1 MPKTARRTAGIDVSG
16 IRKVFDLA
24 ADLVDPVNF
33 SIGQP
38 HFDVPDVV
46 KDAAVAAIRE
56 GFNRYTP
63 TQGIPEL
70 RDAVRA
76 LMKRTRDWQPEEV
89 FITSGVSGGL
99 LLSVLALVDPGDE
112 VLIPD
117 PYFLSYKQLT
127 KLVGARPVFVDT
139 YPDFRLT
146 AERLERAI
154 TPRTKLLFINSPA
167 NPTGAVASA
176 ADLEA
181 IAEVCRRHDLFVVTD
196 EIYDHYV
203 YEGTYT
209 SITRY
214 LPEAV
219 LLGGFSKSWGMTGW
233 RLGYACGPRT
243 VLQEM
248 LKLQQFTF
256 VNAPSPVQRAGLAA
270 LETDTLAHVAE
281 YRRKRDL
288 ICEGLADRFELVRPA
303 GAFYVF
309 PKVPRGTDMEF
320 ATRAIERGCLVVPG
334 SVFSERSTHVRI
346 SYATT
351 DEAITRG
358 VDILN
363 GLV

>member
-46 KDAAVAAIRE
+46 KDAAVDAIRE

-167 NPTGAVASA
+167 N
-176 ADLEA
+176 
-181 IAEVCRRHDLFVVTD
+181 
-196 EIYDHYV
+196 
-203 YEGTYT
+203 
-209 SITRY
+209 
-214 LPEAV
+214 
-219 LLGGFSKSWGMTGW
+219 
-233 RLGYACGPRT
+233 
-243 VLQEM
+243 
-248 LKLQQFTF
+248 
-256 VNAPSPVQRAGLAA
+256 
-270 LETDTLAHVAE
+270 
-281 YRRKRDL
+281 
-288 ICEGLADRFELVRPA
+288 
-303 GAFYVF
+303 
-309 PKVPRGTDMEF
+309 
-320 ATRAIERGCLVVPG
+320 
-334 SVFSERSTHVRI
+334 
-346 SYATT
+346 
-351 DEAITRG
+351 
-358 VDILN
+358 
-363 GLV
+363 